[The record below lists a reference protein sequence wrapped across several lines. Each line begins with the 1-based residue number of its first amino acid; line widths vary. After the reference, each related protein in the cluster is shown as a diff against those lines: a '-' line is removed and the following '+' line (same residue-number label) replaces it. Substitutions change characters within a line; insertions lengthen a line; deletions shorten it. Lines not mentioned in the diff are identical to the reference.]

1 MPDGAGCT
9 VAVNGE
15 KPVAHSNRGDS
26 VEFTVKPGVGVR
38 EGVVGSMFDKQVK
51 ETLVGGGHQVQFMQN
66 TPFFAPDNF
75 VIDPKS
81 LRPIK

>member
-1 MPDGAGCT
+1 MY
-9 VAVNGE
+9 V
-15 KPVAHSNRGDS
+15 

-38 EGVVGSMFDKQVK
+38 EGVVGPMFDKEVK
-51 ETLVGGGHQVQFMQN
+51 KTLVGGGHQVQFMQN